1 MKVLS
6 LFDGMSCCRLALEKL
21 DVSVEKYYASEID
34 KYAIEVT
41 QANFPDTEQ
50 LGDVT
55 AWETWELDWASI
67 DLVTGGF
74 PCQAWSLA
82 GKQLGDKD
90 KRGKLFWT
98 MLEVMA
104 KVMAHNPK
112 AFYLMENVKMK
123 KEFESY
129 ITHHTEQALPNV
141 YKYLINSALVSA
153 QSRQRYYWTNIPGVE
168 QPEDRGIVLRDILEH
183 ETDES
188 HFVGADLQKNYQG
201 GNQLNP
207 TYKSQANTIHDSAD
221 KSATLAAGTHGYAN
235 GYVENPT
242 ADLVGKGGKKMLKE
256 DIQKATALMARD
268 YKGWNTYGMTEV
280 RTKPKQVGKLVEKV
294 KIRKHKVQVKALQEL
309 LLAKLKASGKSKKQ
323 IANELN
329 DEFSTIEHYFR
340 KVDSEFFSIPSAEHW
355 PKLKKIL
362 KITSKKFDKQILE
375 FEIKDGVYETKQR
388 VYSDEGKAP
397 TLTSGSA
404 DKLVETKPKQVGG
417 GNREPK
423 VVSGGRV
430 VGRAYDSEGKRLD
443 RFGHSVAGKTN
454 QMLELRNDEKT
465 NAITTVNKDSVV
477 VSKKVNLKKYND
489 EIAIN
494 PRNFGG
500 KGYIGTDKKSVALT
514 QPSGNNA
521 TLVRVQE
528 EDLTWRKLTPLEC
541 ERLQTVPDD
550 YTAGVSNTQRYKM
563 LGNGWTVDV
572 IAHIFT
578 FMQRAHNGE
587 HLVTKGQQSLDF

>member
-21 DVSVEKYYASEID
+21 DISVEKYYASEID

-41 QANFPDTEQ
+41 QANYPDTDQ

-90 KRGKLFWT
+90 ERGKLFWT

-129 ITHHTEQALPNV
+129 ITYHTEQALPNV

-188 HFVGADLQKNYQG
+188 HFVGADLHKNYQG
-201 GNQLNP
+201 GKQLNP

-221 KSATLAAGTHGYAN
+221 KSGTLAAGTHGYAN

-256 DIQKATALMARD
+256 DIQKATALLARD
-268 YKGWNTYGMTEV
+268 YKGWNTYGMTGV
-280 RTKPKQVGKLVEKV
+280 RTKPKQVGKV
-294 KIRKHKVQVKALQEL
+294 KDGGQGNRIY
-309 LLAKLKASGKSKKQ
+309 STDGKS
-323 IANELN
+323 
-329 DEFSTIEHYFR
+329 STL
-340 KVDSEFFSIPSAEHW
+340 SAQSGG
-355 PKLKKIL
+355 
-362 KITSKKFDKQILE
+362 TA
-375 FEIKDGVYETKQR
+375 GN
-388 VYSDEGKAP
+388 GN
-397 TLTSGSA
+397 TLI
-404 DKLVETKPKQVGG
+404 ETKPKQVGIAADINGHDVLKRVYSSEGKSPTLNSMGG

-423 VVSGGRV
+423 VVSGALRARSKNQDGKN
-430 VGRAYDSEGKRLD
+430 VGWKETKPE
-443 RFGHSVAGKTN
+443 
-454 QMLELRNDEKT
+454 QMLELRKDEKA
-465 NAITTVNKDSVV
+465 NSVSSVSKDSLVV
-477 VSKKVNLKKYND
+477 N
-489 EIAIN
+489 
-494 PRNFGG
+494 
-500 KGYIGTDKKSVALT
+500 
-514 QPSGNNA
+514 
-521 TLVRVQE
+521 E
-528 EDLTWRKLTPLEC
+528 ELTWRKLTPLEC

-572 IAHIFT
+572 IAHIFI

>member
-21 DVSVEKYYASEID
+21 DIPVEKYYASEID
-34 KYAIEVT
+34 KYAIQVT
-41 QANFPDTEQ
+41 QANYPDTEQ

-90 KRGKLFWT
+90 ERGKLFWT
-98 MLEVMA
+98 MLDVMA
-104 KVMAHNPK
+104 KVMEHNPK

-129 ITHHTEQALPNV
+129 ITYHTEQALPNV

-188 HFVGADLQKNYQG
+188 HFVGADLHKNYQG

-221 KSATLAAGTHGYAN
+221 KSGTLAAGTHGYAN
-235 GYVENPT
+235 GYVENPK

-256 DIQKATALMARD
+256 DIQKATALLARD
-268 YKGWNTYGMTEV
+268 YKGWNTYGMTGV

-294 KIRKHKVQVKALQEL
+294 KVRKHKVQVEALQEL

-340 KVDSEFFSIPSAEHW
+340 KVGSEFFSIPSAEHW

-404 DKLVETKPKQVGG
+404 DKLVETKPKQVGKVKDGGQGNRIYSTDGKSSTLSAQSGGTAGNGNTLIETKPKQVGIAADINGHDVLKQVYSPEGKLPTLNASGG
-417 GNREPK
+417 GNLEPK

-465 NAITTVNKDSVV
+465 NALTTV
-477 VSKKVNLKKYND
+477 SKAVKY
-489 EIAIN
+489 
-494 PRNFGG
+494 
-500 KGYIGTDKKSVALT
+500 THLT
-514 QPSGNNA
+514 LP
-521 TLVRVQE
+521 T
-528 EDLTWRKLTPLEC
+528 TPY
-541 ERLQTVPDD
+541 V
-550 YTAGVSNTQRYKM
+550 
-563 LGNGWTVDV
+563 
-572 IAHIFT
+572 
-578 FMQRAHNGE
+578 
-587 HLVTKGQQSLDF
+587 